1 MIIVACVVG
10 TVLVACKPQTPSR
23 FIQPGDLEDIL
34 VDYHMAMAMA
44 EEKFDDQ
51 LSIRREVYMESVLK
65 KHGVSRADFDSSM
78 VFYYTHA
85 ERFAKIYSRVSARL
99 EEKALSLGATEG
111 EIGKYASLTSDGD
124 TANVWNDR
132 RTMMMR
138 PMPPYNRFDFEIES
152 DSTYRRGDSFLL
164 QFMTDYVFQ
173 DGSKD
178 AMLYVAVDYPDTVV
192 TRQLRFSY
200 MGLCQLRIDPGVKS
214 DVQRLRGFFYLGGAN
229 EQSTTQRL
237 LFIHSIQLI
246 RFHSKD
252 EPEKTEPEKTETG
265 SVAPSDDAQRKL
277 SADDSRRDTLGR
289 GVKMLPLGG
298 RDIPNRMVTRR
309 DSLIR

>member
-1 MIIVACVVG
+1 M
-10 TVLVACKPQTPSR
+10 VACKPQTPSR

-34 VDYHMAMAMA
+34 VDYHVAMAMA
-44 EEKFDDQ
+44 EETYDDQ
-51 LSIRREVYMESVLK
+51 LNIRREVYLESVLR

-85 ERFAKIYSRVSARL
+85 ERFAKIYSRISARL

-111 EIGKYASLTSDGD
+111 EIGKYASLSSDGD
-124 TANVWNDR
+124 TANVWSDR
-132 RTMMMR
+132 RTMMLR

-152 DSTYRRGDSFLL
+152 DSTFRRGDSFLL

-178 AMLYVAVDYPDTVV
+178 AMLYVAVDYADTVV
-192 TRQLRFSY
+192 TRQLRFSHI
-200 MGLCQLRIDPGVKS
+200 GLNQLRIDPGVKS
-214 DVQRLRGFFYLGGAN
+214 DVQRLRGFFYLGGAS

-237 LFIHSIQLI
+237 LFINSIQLI

-252 EPEKTEPEKTETG
+252 EPKQTEPAKTETG
-265 SVAPSDDAQRKL
+265 SIASGDDAQRKL
-277 SADDSRRDTLGR
+277 SADDSHRDTLGR
-289 GVKMLPLGG
+289 GIKMVPLDG
-298 RDIPNRMVTRR
+298 RNISNRMVVRR
-309 DSLIR
+309 DSIKSR